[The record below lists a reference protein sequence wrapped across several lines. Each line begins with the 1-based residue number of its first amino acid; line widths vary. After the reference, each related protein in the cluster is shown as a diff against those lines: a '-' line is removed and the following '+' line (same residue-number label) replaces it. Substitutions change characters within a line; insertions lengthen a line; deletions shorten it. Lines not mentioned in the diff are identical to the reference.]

1 MFLLRV
7 IESFT
12 FKKGKL
18 ILVEIIEGS
27 IVDNFILLDFVV
39 NVCVNDC

>member
-7 IESFT
+7 TESST

-18 ILVEIIEGS
+18 TSVETTEGS
-27 IVDNFILLDFVV
+27 IVDNFTLLDLVV